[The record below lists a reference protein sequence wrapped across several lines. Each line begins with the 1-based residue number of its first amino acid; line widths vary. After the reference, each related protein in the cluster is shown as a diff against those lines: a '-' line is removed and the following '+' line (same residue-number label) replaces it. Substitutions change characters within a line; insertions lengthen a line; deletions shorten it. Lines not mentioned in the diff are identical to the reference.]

1 MKKRIIIGGLI
12 ILGAA
17 LKYKS
22 EREKN
27 LRLEGENKNLR
38 DQNAGL
44 LRSVNNLSYQLGKAQ
59 GQKRNK

>member
-1 MKKRIIIGGLI
+1 MIIIGGLVV
-12 ILGAA
+12 LGAA

-22 EREKN
+22 ERDRN
-27 LRLEGENKNLR
+27 LRLEGEIRNLK